1 MCNDLIILIVMI
13 VNNLLLYKDLVL
25 LELMVIGYI

>member
-13 VNNLLLYKDLVL
+13 VNNLLLCKDLVL